1 VTLPLKFSFKEQH
14 ADVAFLWTKN
24 KCISDSLS
32 VYGNKCFTKQTVYVW
47 CKKMLGGQ
55 KFVSDT
61 EVQSVV
67 LQWHGQQPALFFASG
82 IQKFADR

>member
-1 VTLPLKFSFKEQH
+1 MATSALQSEQFIFG
-14 ADVAFLWTKN
+14 V
-24 KCISDSLS
+24 
-32 VYGNKCFTKQTVYVW
+32 
-47 CKKMLGGQ
+47 KMLGGQ

-82 IQKFADR
+82 IQKFADTVSYTHLTLPTKRIV